1 MRKMLCLLTDVKIR
15 QFTDK
20 EFRSGPDM
28 RLSGAN
34 WDFTYFFGRSIV
46 ILLTW
51 SQNVSL
57 VPQPKHLGI
66 QDTYGVWRLE
76 SLNC

>member
-1 MRKMLCLLTDVKIR
+1 MIR
-15 QFTDK
+15 SLGLD
-20 EFRSGPDM
+20 SGKPDM

-51 SQNVSL
+51 SQKVSL

-66 QDTYGVWRLE
+66 QDT
-76 SLNC
+76 